1 MVHWPQHNDANDK
14 DDGLNPV
21 VAHGHGD
28 DEEDKAEGEGYAS
41 YEVDKLA
48 DLKRGVEG
56 QFSKEFQRSFH
67 LLVDRSLGRF

>member
-1 MVHWPQHNDANDK
+1 MVALIKLTFRYFCPHLWHIGHNDANDK

-28 DEEDKAEGEGYAS
+28 DEEDEAEGEGYAS
-41 YEVDKLA
+41 DEVDKLA

-56 QFSKEFQRSFH
+56 QFCTAF
-67 LLVDRSLGRF
+67 